1 MKSFTTQY
9 NTNENLT
16 IKMEIIQYK
25 IYNINKILYN
35 LDKKLYNTNEKVQM
49 MQSLACHKNQC
60 FFIVD
65 LYTVLF
71 IITIF

>member
-35 LDKKLYNTNEKVQM
+35 LDKKNYTTQMKKCKWCKVWHAIKTNAF
-49 MQSLACHKNQC
+49 L
-60 FFIVD
+60 
-65 LYTVLF
+65 
-71 IITIF
+71 

>member
-35 LDKKLYNTNEKVQM
+35 LDKTTIQ
-49 MQSLACHKNQC
+49 HKWKSANDAK
-60 FFIVD
+60 FGMP
-65 LYTVLF
+65 
-71 IITIF
+71 